1 MRSFFLISTTFLLST
16 LPSWAISQSDL
27 SLGTPAGSILTAKS
41 GTTGVVMI
49 LTLIQSFL
57 LKVVLPLVIIG
68 GSLYIAY
75 ELFLAEGDE
84 SKMKRAYKSIAY
96 SAIAL
101 ISIALSY
108 AIVTVIYK
116 LSI

>member
-1 MRSFFLISTTFLLST
+1 MRSLFLITTYILST
-16 LPSWAISQSDL
+16 LPSWAISKADL
-27 SLGTPAGSILTAKS
+27 LVGAPTGSILTAKS

-49 LTLIQSFL
+49 LTLVQSFL
-57 LKVVLPLVIIG
+57 LKVVLPIVIIG

>member
-1 MRSFFLISTTFLLST
+1 MKRLLLISATFLFSI

-84 SKMKRAYKSIAY
+84 SKIKRAYKSIAY

>member
-1 MRSFFLISTTFLLST
+1 
-16 LPSWAISQSDL
+16 
-27 SLGTPAGSILTAKS
+27 
-41 GTTGVVMI
+41 MI
-49 LTLIQSFL
+49 LTLVQSFL
-57 LKVVLPLVIIG
+57 LKVVLPIVIIG